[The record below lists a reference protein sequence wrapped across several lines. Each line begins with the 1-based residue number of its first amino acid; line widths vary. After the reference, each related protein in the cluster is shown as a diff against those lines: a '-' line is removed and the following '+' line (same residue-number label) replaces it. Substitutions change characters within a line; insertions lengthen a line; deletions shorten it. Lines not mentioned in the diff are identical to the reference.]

1 MYSPFGPVVVCAVV
15 YQPLPLSS
23 WSSTVVPAAGGF
35 TAPDTIDVASARA
48 VTTGATGT
56 FSTAP
61 ASLPAEMRKLAG
73 ASSFTLAASTAPGPA
88 TCVQTPS
95 IRWDSTAP
103 FTPAAFPVT
112 VSCLP

>member
-1 MYSPFGPVVVCAVV
+1 M
-15 YQPLPLSS
+15 
-23 WSSTVVPAAGGF
+23 
-35 TAPDTIDVASARA
+35 ASARA

-56 FSTAP
+56 FSTALV
-61 ASLPAEMRKLAG
+61 SLPAEMRKLAG
-73 ASSFTLAASTAPGPA
+73 ARSFTLKASVAPGPA

-95 IRWDSTAP
+95 IRCDSTAP